1 MRIFYFVVLEADTQN
16 ETFHMQGH
24 EKLCQ
29 KLVLFVVIHLVLGD
43 SCLVRKDVQDI
54 LCTINP
60 QKGFLSLTSG
70 LDLNQ
75 KKGAEIKR
83 TPFGV
88 TIRVI
93 LKKVDLH
100 LTIYLCFRVSYQ

>member
-43 SCLVRKDVQDI
+43 SCLRKDVQDI

-88 TIRVI
+88 TIRGDP
-93 LKKVDLH
+93 KKSGLAFDH
-100 LTIYLCFRVSYQ
+100 LSLLQS